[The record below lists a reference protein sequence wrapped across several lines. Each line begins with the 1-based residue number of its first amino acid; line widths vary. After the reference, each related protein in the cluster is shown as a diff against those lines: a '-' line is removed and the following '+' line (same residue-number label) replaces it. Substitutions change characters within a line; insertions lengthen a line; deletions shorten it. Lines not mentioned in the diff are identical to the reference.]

1 MKARLTRVSP
11 ISRTVLAV
19 VTFSAIWGYNW
30 VVMKQALAYSGPLD
44 FAAMRTL
51 FGALSLF
58 AVMLA
63 LRRPLRPPPLG
74 ATAVLGLLQTAL
86 FTGCTMAALVWGGA
100 GKTAV
105 LTYTMPFWALLL
117 SRWFLGER
125 VRRAQWP
132 AVALAFAGLAL
143 IIGRPPELFAHRES
157 MAAILAILSGL
168 AWAGS
173 AVHAKR
179 MRSGVA
185 IDLLSLTAWQMLLGA
200 LLLVAVA
207 LVVPSREVDWSP
219 YFIAAL
225 LYNVIPGT
233 ALCWLLWLFVLNRV
247 SAGMAS
253 LATLAI
259 PVIGVLSARIELGER
274 PSVSE
279 TVGMVLIGTGLIALP
294 VAGMSVRRR
303 T

>member
-1 MKARLTRVSP
+1 
-11 ISRTVLAV
+11 
-19 VTFSAIWGYNW
+19 
-30 VVMKQALAYSGPLD
+30 MKQALAYSGPLD

-157 MAAILAILSGL
+157 MAAI
-168 AWAGS
+168 
-173 AVHAKR
+173 
-179 MRSGVA
+179 
-185 IDLLSLTAWQMLLGA
+185 
-200 LLLVAVA
+200 
-207 LVVPSREVDWSP
+207 
-219 YFIAAL
+219 
-225 LYNVIPGT
+225 
-233 ALCWLLWLFVLNRV
+233 
-247 SAGMAS
+247 
-253 LATLAI
+253 

-274 PSVSE
+274 PSFSE

-294 VAGMSVRRR
+294 VAGMSLRRR